1 MNNNQNSPSI
11 IAGLAIIL
19 GLVTGLAALLVAFFA
34 VVNDFNWLAAG
45 LSLGAAAL
53 AFGLVANAILRE

>member
-19 GLVTGLAALLVAFFA
+19 SMVTGLAAMIVALFA
-34 VVNDFNWLAAG
+34 VINDFNWLAGG